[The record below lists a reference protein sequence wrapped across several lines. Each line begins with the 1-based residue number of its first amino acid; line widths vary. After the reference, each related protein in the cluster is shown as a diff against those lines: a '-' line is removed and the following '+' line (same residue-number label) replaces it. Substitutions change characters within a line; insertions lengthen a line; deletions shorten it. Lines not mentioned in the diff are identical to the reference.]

1 MKKLTLAALMAPVI
15 LAGCA
20 SQTPQTSSGDDLA
33 VSKENMM
40 HHRWVLTH
48 VDGSPVKLA
57 EGFNAPDLEVG
68 EHFTAN
74 GHGGCNRYFGEAELR
89 NGQFRIEKMA
99 STMMACP
106 EPAMK
111 LEDAMTK
118 TLSNWSDVTLTRQG
132 LELKGQEHILT
143 FKLRDW
149 VY

>member
-1 MKKLTLAALMAPVI
+1 MKKLALAALLAPVV

-20 SQTPQTSSGDDLA
+20 SQSSQSVTDNGLA
-33 VSKENMM
+33 VSKDKMM

-48 VDGSPVKLA
+48 VDDAPIELA
-57 EGFNAPDLEVG
+57 DGFNAPDLEIG

-74 GHGGCNRYFGEAELR
+74 GHGGCNRYFGEAELK

-118 TLSNWSDVTLTRQG
+118 TLTHWSDVTLTSQD
-132 LELKGQEHILT
+132 LELKGKVHTLT
-143 FKLRDW
+143 FQLRDW
-149 VY
+149 VN